1 MVSAEY
7 ANAYSEVLGI
17 LKYISREDYEK
28 IPKNR
33 IEVFEVNSNKEYN
46 FDYDPEKTLDEQ
58 NVSKRTKAI
67 IGLLFRDYWATE
79 IQKNK
84 IIAKQNY
91 DRMALEEKKREKYNK
106 DNISNIKKFNKN
118 FEKLGGR
125 VLRKTDPIV
134 KILDLHDTFHYH
146 EDYIY
151 IIPGYSETFD
161 FVNKKIEDKL
171 IRLNSI
177 YDEDIKNYY
186 LGIFTTIYTCE
197 DNIKE
202 ELNEIIKLQSNYDK
216 KFEKIIIIFIDK
228 LCEFDLLN
236 NTYNIIE
243 NTNEQLNNIS
253 IKTYE
258 ELSNQ

>member
-1 MVSAEY
+1 MTSLRDIICLGDIMDHNSDKEHFEY
-7 ANAYSEVLGI
+7 LIKNMLQHYNLIDSDLHKSEKPDFRNDNLG
-17 LKYISREDYEK
+17 LEVTRADQTLGFEGFIS
-28 IPKNR
+28 
-33 IEVFEVNSNKEYN
+33 
-46 FDYDPEKTLDEQ
+46 
-58 NVSKRTKAI
+58 
-67 IGLLFRDYWATE
+67 
-79 IQKNK
+79 
-84 IIAKQNY
+84 
-91 DRMALEEKKREKYNK
+91 KYNK
-106 DNISNIKKFNKN
+106 DNIGNIKKFNKN

-125 VLRKTDPIV
+125 VLRKTDSVV

-177 YDEDIKNYY
+177 YDEDIKHYY
-186 LGIFTTIYTCE
+186 LGIFTTIYTRE

-202 ELNEIIKLQSNYDK
+202 ELNEIIKLQSNRDK

-253 IKTYE
+253 IKTHE

>member
-1 MVSAEY
+1 MTSLRDIICLGDIMDHNSDKEHFEY
-7 ANAYSEVLGI
+7 LIKNMLQHYNLIDSDLHKSEKPDFRNDNLG
-17 LKYISREDYEK
+17 LEVTRADQTLGFEGFIS
-28 IPKNR
+28 
-33 IEVFEVNSNKEYN
+33 
-46 FDYDPEKTLDEQ
+46 
-58 NVSKRTKAI
+58 
-67 IGLLFRDYWATE
+67 
-79 IQKNK
+79 
-84 IIAKQNY
+84 
-91 DRMALEEKKREKYNK
+91 KYNK
-106 DNISNIKKFNKN
+106 DNIGNIKKFNKN

-125 VLRKTDPIV
+125 VLRKTDSVV

-177 YDEDIKNYY
+177 YDEDIKHYY
-186 LGIFTTIYTCE
+186 LGIFTTIYTRE

-202 ELNEIIKLQSNYDK
+202 ELNEIIKLQSNRDK

-236 NTYNIIE
+236 NTYKI
-243 NTNEQLNNIS
+243 LMNN
-253 IKTYE
+253 
-258 ELSNQ
+258 

>member
-1 MVSAEY
+1 MTFSHDIICLGDIMNHNSDKEHFEY
-7 ANAYSEVLGI
+7 LIKNMLQHYNLIDSDLHKSEKPDFRNDNLG
-17 LKYISREDYEK
+17 LEVTRADQTLGFEGFIS
-28 IPKNR
+28 
-33 IEVFEVNSNKEYN
+33 
-46 FDYDPEKTLDEQ
+46 
-58 NVSKRTKAI
+58 
-67 IGLLFRDYWATE
+67 
-79 IQKNK
+79 
-84 IIAKQNY
+84 
-91 DRMALEEKKREKYNK
+91 KYNK
-106 DNISNIKKFNKN
+106 DNIGNIKKFNKN

-125 VLRKTDPIV
+125 VLRKTDPVV

-177 YDEDIKNYY
+177 YDEDIKHYY
-186 LGIFTTIYTCE
+186 LGIFTTIYTRE
-197 DNIKE
+197 DNNIKE
-202 ELNEIIKLQSNYDK
+202 ELNEIIKLQSNRDK
-216 KFEKIIIIFIDK
+216 KFEKIIIIFLDK

-236 NTYNIIE
+236 NTYNLIE

-253 IKTYE
+253 IKTHE

>member
-1 MVSAEY
+1 MTSFRGIIC
-7 ANAYSEVLGI
+7 LGDI
-17 LKYISREDYEK
+17 MDH
-28 IPKNR
+28 
-33 IEVFEVNSNKEYN
+33 NSNKEHFEYLVKNMLQHYN
-46 FDYDPEKTLDEQ
+46 LIDSDLHKSEKPDFRNDNLGLEVTRADQTLGFEGFI
-58 NVSKRTKAI
+58 S
-67 IGLLFRDYWATE
+67 
-79 IQKNK
+79 
-84 IIAKQNY
+84 
-91 DRMALEEKKREKYNK
+91 KYNK
-106 DNISNIKKFNKN
+106 DNIGNIKKFNKN

-125 VLRKTDPIV
+125 VLRKTDPVV

-177 YDEDIKNYY
+177 YDEDIKHYY
-186 LGIFTTIYTCE
+186 LGIFTTIYTRE

-202 ELNEIIKLQSNYDK
+202 ELNEIIKLQSNCDK

-243 NTNEQLNNIS
+243 NTNKQLNNIS
-253 IKTYE
+253 IKTHE

>member
-1 MVSAEY
+1 MTSSHDIICLGDIMNHNSDKEHFEY
-7 ANAYSEVLGI
+7 LIKNMLQHYNLIDSDLHKSEKPDFRNDNLG
-17 LKYISREDYEK
+17 LEVTRADQTLGFEGFIS
-28 IPKNR
+28 
-33 IEVFEVNSNKEYN
+33 
-46 FDYDPEKTLDEQ
+46 
-58 NVSKRTKAI
+58 
-67 IGLLFRDYWATE
+67 
-79 IQKNK
+79 
-84 IIAKQNY
+84 
-91 DRMALEEKKREKYNK
+91 KYNK
-106 DNISNIKKFNKN
+106 DNIGNIRKFNKN

-125 VLRKTDPIV
+125 VLRKTDPVV

-146 EDYIY
+146 EDYVY
-151 IIPGYSETFD
+151 IIPGYTETFD

-177 YDEDIKNYY
+177 YDEDIKHYY
-186 LGIFTTIYTCE
+186 LGIFTTIYARE

-202 ELNEIIKLQSNYDK
+202 ELNEIIKLQSYYDK

-236 NTYNIIE
+236 STYRIIE

-253 IKTYE
+253 IKTHE

>member
-1 MVSAEY
+1 MLQHYNLIDSDLHK
-7 ANAYSEVLGI
+7 SEKPDFRNDNLG
-17 LKYISREDYEK
+17 LEVTRADQTLGFEGFIS
-28 IPKNR
+28 
-33 IEVFEVNSNKEYN
+33 
-46 FDYDPEKTLDEQ
+46 
-58 NVSKRTKAI
+58 
-67 IGLLFRDYWATE
+67 
-79 IQKNK
+79 
-84 IIAKQNY
+84 
-91 DRMALEEKKREKYNK
+91 KYNK
-106 DNISNIKKFNKN
+106 DNIGNIKKFNKN

-125 VLRKTDPIV
+125 VLRKTDPVV

-177 YDEDIKNYY
+177 YDEDIKHYY
-186 LGIFTTIYTCE
+186 LGIFTTIYTRE

-202 ELNEIIKLQSNYDK
+202 ELNEIIKLQSNRDK

-253 IKTYE
+253 IKTHE
-258 ELSNQ
+258 ELSDQ

>member
-1 MVSAEY
+1 MTSSHDIICLGDIMNHNSDKEHFEY
-7 ANAYSEVLGI
+7 LIKNMLQHYNLIDSDLHKSEKPDFRNDNLG
-17 LKYISREDYEK
+17 LEVTRADQTLGFEGFIS
-28 IPKNR
+28 
-33 IEVFEVNSNKEYN
+33 
-46 FDYDPEKTLDEQ
+46 
-58 NVSKRTKAI
+58 
-67 IGLLFRDYWATE
+67 
-79 IQKNK
+79 
-84 IIAKQNY
+84 
-91 DRMALEEKKREKYNK
+91 KYNK
-106 DNISNIKKFNKN
+106 DTISNIKKFNKN

-125 VLRKTDPIV
+125 VLRKTDPIF

-197 DNIKE
+197 DNIKK

-253 IKTYE
+253 IKTHE

>member
-1 MVSAEY
+1 MTSLRY
-7 ANAYSEVLGI
+7 IICLGDI
-17 LKYISREDYEK
+17 MDH
-28 IPKNR
+28 
-33 IEVFEVNSNKEYN
+33 NSNKEHFEYLVKNMLQHYN
-46 FDYDPEKTLDEQ
+46 LIDSDLHKSEKPDFRNDNLGLEVTRADQTLGFEGFI
-58 NVSKRTKAI
+58 S
-67 IGLLFRDYWATE
+67 
-79 IQKNK
+79 
-84 IIAKQNY
+84 
-91 DRMALEEKKREKYNK
+91 KYNK
-106 DNISNIKKFNKN
+106 DNIGNIKKFNKN

-125 VLRKTDPIV
+125 VLRKTDPVV

-177 YDEDIKNYY
+177 YNEDIKHYY
-186 LGIFTTIYTCE
+186 LGIFTTIYTRE

-202 ELNEIIKLQSNYDK
+202 ELNEIIKLQSNCDK

-253 IKTYE
+253 IKTHE
-258 ELSNQ
+258 ELSDQ

>member
-1 MVSAEY
+1 MTSSHDIICLGEIMNHNSDKEHFEY
-7 ANAYSEVLGI
+7 LIKNMLQHYNLIDSDLHKSEKPDFRNDNLG
-17 LKYISREDYEK
+17 LEVTRADQTLGFEGFIS
-28 IPKNR
+28 
-33 IEVFEVNSNKEYN
+33 
-46 FDYDPEKTLDEQ
+46 
-58 NVSKRTKAI
+58 
-67 IGLLFRDYWATE
+67 
-79 IQKNK
+79 
-84 IIAKQNY
+84 
-91 DRMALEEKKREKYNK
+91 KYNK
-106 DNISNIKKFNKN
+106 DNIGNIKKFNKN

-125 VLRKTDPIV
+125 VLRKTDPVV

-146 EDYIY
+146 EDYVY

-177 YDEDIKNYY
+177 YDEDIKHYY
-186 LGIFTTIYTCE
+186 LGIFTTIYARE

-202 ELNEIIKLQSNYDK
+202 ELNEIIKLQSYYDK

-236 NTYNIIE
+236 NTYRIIE

-253 IKTYE
+253 IKTHE

>member
-1 MVSAEY
+1 MTSSHDIICLGDIMNHNSDKEHFEY
-7 ANAYSEVLGI
+7 LIKNMLQHYNLIDSGLHKSEKPDFRNDNLG
-17 LKYISREDYEK
+17 LEVTRADQTLEFEGFIS
-28 IPKNR
+28 
-33 IEVFEVNSNKEYN
+33 
-46 FDYDPEKTLDEQ
+46 
-58 NVSKRTKAI
+58 
-67 IGLLFRDYWATE
+67 
-79 IQKNK
+79 
-84 IIAKQNY
+84 
-91 DRMALEEKKREKYNK
+91 KYNK
-106 DNISNIKKFNKN
+106 DNIGKIKKFNKN

-125 VLRKTDPIV
+125 VLRKTDPVV
-134 KILDLHDTFHYH
+134 KILGLHDTFHYH

-177 YDEDIKNYY
+177 YDEDIKHYY
-186 LGIFTTIYTCE
+186 LGIFTTIYTRE

-202 ELNEIIKLQSNYDK
+202 ELNEIIKLQSNRDK
-216 KFEKIIIIFIDK
+216 KFERIIIIFIDK

-236 NTYNIIE
+236 NSYNIIE

-253 IKTYE
+253 IKTHE

>member
-1 MVSAEY
+1 MTSLRDIICLGDIMDHNSDKEHFEY
-7 ANAYSEVLGI
+7 LVKNMLQHYNLIDSDLHKSEKPDFRNDNLG
-17 LKYISREDYEK
+17 LEVTRADQTLGFEGFIS
-28 IPKNR
+28 
-33 IEVFEVNSNKEYN
+33 
-46 FDYDPEKTLDEQ
+46 
-58 NVSKRTKAI
+58 
-67 IGLLFRDYWATE
+67 
-79 IQKNK
+79 
-84 IIAKQNY
+84 
-91 DRMALEEKKREKYNK
+91 KYNK
-106 DNISNIKKFNKN
+106 DNIGNIKKFNKN

-125 VLRKTDPIV
+125 VLRKTDPVV

-151 IIPGYSETFD
+151 IIPVYSETFD

-177 YDEDIKNYY
+177 YDEDIKHYY
-186 LGIFTTIYTCE
+186 LGIFTIIYTRE

-253 IKTYE
+253 IKTHE

>member
-1 MVSAEY
+1 MTSLRDIIC
-7 ANAYSEVLGI
+7 LGDI
-17 LKYISREDYEK
+17 MDH
-28 IPKNR
+28 
-33 IEVFEVNSNKEYN
+33 NSNKEHFEYLVKNMLQHYN
-46 FDYDPEKTLDEQ
+46 LIDSDLHKSEKPDFRNDNLGLEVTRADQTLGFEGFI
-58 NVSKRTKAI
+58 S
-67 IGLLFRDYWATE
+67 
-79 IQKNK
+79 
-84 IIAKQNY
+84 
-91 DRMALEEKKREKYNK
+91 KYNK
-106 DNISNIKKFNKN
+106 DNIGNIKKFNKN

-125 VLRKTDPIV
+125 VLRKTDPVV

-151 IIPGYSETFD
+151 IIPVYSETFD

-177 YDEDIKNYY
+177 YNEDIKHYY
-186 LGIFTTIYTCE
+186 LGIFTTIYTRE

-202 ELNEIIKLQSNYDK
+202 ELNEIIKLQSNCDK

-253 IKTYE
+253 IKTHE
-258 ELSNQ
+258 ELSDQ

>member
-1 MVSAEY
+1 MTSSHDIICLGDIMNHNSDKEHFEY
-7 ANAYSEVLGI
+7 LIKNMLQHYNLIDSDLHKSEKPDFRNDNLG
-17 LKYISREDYEK
+17 LEVTRADQTLGFEGFIS
-28 IPKNR
+28 
-33 IEVFEVNSNKEYN
+33 
-46 FDYDPEKTLDEQ
+46 
-58 NVSKRTKAI
+58 
-67 IGLLFRDYWATE
+67 
-79 IQKNK
+79 
-84 IIAKQNY
+84 
-91 DRMALEEKKREKYNK
+91 KYNK
-106 DNISNIKKFNKN
+106 NNIGNIKKFNKN

-125 VLRKTDPIV
+125 VLRKTDPVV

-177 YDEDIKNYY
+177 YDEDIKHYY
-186 LGIFTTIYTCE
+186 LGIFTIIYTRE

-253 IKTYE
+253 IKTHE

>member
-1 MVSAEY
+1 MTSSHDIICLGDIMNHNSDKEHFEY
-7 ANAYSEVLGI
+7 LIKNMLQHYNLIDSDLHKSEKPDFRNDNLG
-17 LKYISREDYEK
+17 LEVTRADQTLGFEGFIS
-28 IPKNR
+28 
-33 IEVFEVNSNKEYN
+33 
-46 FDYDPEKTLDEQ
+46 
-58 NVSKRTKAI
+58 
-67 IGLLFRDYWATE
+67 
-79 IQKNK
+79 
-84 IIAKQNY
+84 
-91 DRMALEEKKREKYNK
+91 KYNK
-106 DNISNIKKFNKN
+106 YNIGNIKKFNKN

-125 VLRKTDPIV
+125 VLRKTDPVV

-177 YDEDIKNYY
+177 YNEDIKHYY
-186 LGIFTTIYTCE
+186 LGIFTTIYTRE

-202 ELNEIIKLQSNYDK
+202 ELNEIIKLQSNRDK

-253 IKTYE
+253 IKTHE

>member
-1 MVSAEY
+1 MTSFRGIIC
-7 ANAYSEVLGI
+7 LGDI
-17 LKYISREDYEK
+17 MDH
-28 IPKNR
+28 
-33 IEVFEVNSNKEYN
+33 NSNKEHFEYLVKNMLQHYN
-46 FDYDPEKTLDEQ
+46 LIDSDLHKSEKPDFRNDNLGLEVTRADQTLGFEGFI
-58 NVSKRTKAI
+58 S
-67 IGLLFRDYWATE
+67 
-79 IQKNK
+79 
-84 IIAKQNY
+84 
-91 DRMALEEKKREKYNK
+91 KYNK
-106 DNISNIKKFNKN
+106 DNIGNIKKFNKN

-125 VLRKTDPIV
+125 VLRKTDPVV

-177 YDEDIKNYY
+177 YNEDIKHYY
-186 LGIFTTIYTCE
+186 LGIFTTIYTRE

-202 ELNEIIKLQSNYDK
+202 ELNEIIKLQSNCDK

-253 IKTYE
+253 IKTHE
-258 ELSNQ
+258 ELSDQ

>member
-1 MVSAEY
+1 MTSSHDIICLGDIMNHNSDKEHFEY
-7 ANAYSEVLGI
+7 LIKNMLQHYNLIDSDLHKSEKPDFRNDNLG
-17 LKYISREDYEK
+17 LEVTRADQTLGFEGFIS
-28 IPKNR
+28 
-33 IEVFEVNSNKEYN
+33 
-46 FDYDPEKTLDEQ
+46 
-58 NVSKRTKAI
+58 
-67 IGLLFRDYWATE
+67 
-79 IQKNK
+79 
-84 IIAKQNY
+84 
-91 DRMALEEKKREKYNK
+91 KYNK

-161 FVNKKIEDKL
+161 FVKKKIEDKL

-186 LGIFTTIYTCE
+186 LGIFTTIYTCD

>member
-1 MVSAEY
+1 MTSLRDIIC
-7 ANAYSEVLGI
+7 LGDI
-17 LKYISREDYEK
+17 MDH
-28 IPKNR
+28 
-33 IEVFEVNSNKEYN
+33 NSNKEHFEYLVKNMLQHYN
-46 FDYDPEKTLDEQ
+46 LIDSDLHKSEKPDFRNDNLGLEVTRADQTLGFEGFI
-58 NVSKRTKAI
+58 S
-67 IGLLFRDYWATE
+67 
-79 IQKNK
+79 
-84 IIAKQNY
+84 
-91 DRMALEEKKREKYNK
+91 KYNK
-106 DNISNIKKFNKN
+106 DNIGNIKKFNKN

-125 VLRKTDPIV
+125 VLRKTDQVV

-177 YDEDIKNYY
+177 YNEDIKHYY
-186 LGIFTTIYTCE
+186 LGIFTTIYTRE

-202 ELNEIIKLQSNYDK
+202 ELNEIIKLQSNCDK

-253 IKTYE
+253 IKTHE
-258 ELSNQ
+258 ELSDQ

>member
-1 MVSAEY
+1 MTSSHDIICLGDIMNHNSDKEHFEY
-7 ANAYSEVLGI
+7 LIKNMLQHYNLIDSDLHKSEKPDFRNDNLG
-17 LKYISREDYEK
+17 LEVTRADQTLGFKGFIS
-28 IPKNR
+28 
-33 IEVFEVNSNKEYN
+33 
-46 FDYDPEKTLDEQ
+46 
-58 NVSKRTKAI
+58 
-67 IGLLFRDYWATE
+67 
-79 IQKNK
+79 
-84 IIAKQNY
+84 
-91 DRMALEEKKREKYNK
+91 KYNK

-197 DNIKE
+197 DNIKK

-253 IKTYE
+253 IKTHE

>member
-1 MVSAEY
+1 MTSSHDIICLGDIMNHNSDKEHFEY
-7 ANAYSEVLGI
+7 LIKNMLQHYNLIDSDLHKSEKPDFRNDNLG
-17 LKYISREDYEK
+17 LEVTRADQTLGFEGFIS
-28 IPKNR
+28 
-33 IEVFEVNSNKEYN
+33 
-46 FDYDPEKTLDEQ
+46 
-58 NVSKRTKAI
+58 
-67 IGLLFRDYWATE
+67 
-79 IQKNK
+79 
-84 IIAKQNY
+84 
-91 DRMALEEKKREKYNK
+91 KYNK
-106 DNISNIKKFNKN
+106 DNIGNIKKFNKN

-125 VLRKTDPIV
+125 VLRKTDPVV

-146 EDYIY
+146 EDYVY

-177 YDEDIKNYY
+177 YDEDIKHYY
-186 LGIFTTIYTCE
+186 LGIFTTIYARE

-202 ELNEIIKLQSNYDK
+202 ELNEIIKLQSYYDK

-236 NTYNIIE
+236 NTYRIIE

-253 IKTYE
+253 IKTHE

>member
-1 MVSAEY
+1 MTSLRDIIC
-7 ANAYSEVLGI
+7 LGDI
-17 LKYISREDYEK
+17 MDH
-28 IPKNR
+28 
-33 IEVFEVNSNKEYN
+33 NSNKEHFEYLIKNMLQHYN
-46 FDYDPEKTLDEQ
+46 LIDSDLHKSEKPDFRNDNLGLEVTRADQTLGFEGFI
-58 NVSKRTKAI
+58 S
-67 IGLLFRDYWATE
+67 
-79 IQKNK
+79 
-84 IIAKQNY
+84 
-91 DRMALEEKKREKYNK
+91 KYNK
-106 DNISNIKKFNKN
+106 DNIGNIKKFNKN

-125 VLRKTDPIV
+125 VLRKTDPVV

-146 EDYIY
+146 EDYIH

-177 YDEDIKNYY
+177 YNEDIKHYY
-186 LGIFTTIYTCE
+186 LGIFTTIYTRE

-202 ELNEIIKLQSNYDK
+202 ELNEIIKLQSNCDK

-253 IKTYE
+253 IKTHE
-258 ELSNQ
+258 ELSDQ

>member
-1 MVSAEY
+1 MTSSHDIICLGDIMNHNSDKEHFEY
-7 ANAYSEVLGI
+7 LIKNMLQHYNLIDSDLHKSEKPDFRNDNLG
-17 LKYISREDYEK
+17 LEVTRADQTLGFEGFIS
-28 IPKNR
+28 
-33 IEVFEVNSNKEYN
+33 
-46 FDYDPEKTLDEQ
+46 
-58 NVSKRTKAI
+58 
-67 IGLLFRDYWATE
+67 
-79 IQKNK
+79 
-84 IIAKQNY
+84 
-91 DRMALEEKKREKYNK
+91 KYNK
-106 DNISNIKKFNKN
+106 YNIGNIKKFNKN

-125 VLRKTDPIV
+125 VLRKTDPVV

-177 YDEDIKNYY
+177 YDEDIKHYY
-186 LGIFTTIYTCE
+186 LGIFTTIYTRE

-202 ELNEIIKLQSNYDK
+202 ELNEIIKLQSNRDK

-243 NTNEQLNNIS
+243 NTNKQLNNIS
-253 IKTYE
+253 IKTHE
-258 ELSNQ
+258 ELSDQ

>member
-1 MVSAEY
+1 MTSSHDIICLGDIMNHNSDKEHFEY
-7 ANAYSEVLGI
+7 LIKNMLQHYNLIDSDLHKSEKPDFRNDNLG
-17 LKYISREDYEK
+17 LEVTRADQTLGFEGFIS
-28 IPKNR
+28 
-33 IEVFEVNSNKEYN
+33 
-46 FDYDPEKTLDEQ
+46 
-58 NVSKRTKAI
+58 
-67 IGLLFRDYWATE
+67 
-79 IQKNK
+79 
-84 IIAKQNY
+84 
-91 DRMALEEKKREKYNK
+91 KYNK
-106 DNISNIKKFNKN
+106 DNIGNIKKFNKN

-125 VLRKTDPIV
+125 VLRKTDPVV
-134 KILDLHDTFHYH
+134 KILNLHDTFHYH
-146 EDYIY
+146 EDYVY

-177 YDEDIKNYY
+177 YDEDIKHYY
-186 LGIFTTIYTCE
+186 LGIFTTIYARE

-202 ELNEIIKLQSNYDK
+202 ELNEIIKLQSYYDK

-236 NTYNIIE
+236 NTYRIIE

-253 IKTYE
+253 IKTHE

>member
-1 MVSAEY
+1 MTSSHDIICLGDIMNHNSDKEHFEY
-7 ANAYSEVLGI
+7 LIKNMLQHYNLIDSDLHKSEKPDSRNDNLG
-17 LKYISREDYEK
+17 LEVTRADQTLGFEGFIS
-28 IPKNR
+28 
-33 IEVFEVNSNKEYN
+33 
-46 FDYDPEKTLDEQ
+46 
-58 NVSKRTKAI
+58 
-67 IGLLFRDYWATE
+67 
-79 IQKNK
+79 
-84 IIAKQNY
+84 
-91 DRMALEEKKREKYNK
+91 KYNK
-106 DNISNIKKFNKN
+106 YNIGNIKKFNKN

-125 VLRKTDPIV
+125 VLRKTDPVV

-177 YDEDIKNYY
+177 YDEDIKHYY
-186 LGIFTTIYTCE
+186 LGIFTTIYTRE

-202 ELNEIIKLQSNYDK
+202 ELNEIIKLQSNRDK

-243 NTNEQLNNIS
+243 NTNKQLNNIS
-253 IKTYE
+253 IKTHE

>member
-1 MVSAEY
+1 MTSSHDIICLGDIMNHNSDKEHFEY
-7 ANAYSEVLGI
+7 LIKNMLQHYNLINSDLHKSEKPDFRNDNLG
-17 LKYISREDYEK
+17 LEVTRADQTLGFEGFIS
-28 IPKNR
+28 
-33 IEVFEVNSNKEYN
+33 
-46 FDYDPEKTLDEQ
+46 
-58 NVSKRTKAI
+58 
-67 IGLLFRDYWATE
+67 
-79 IQKNK
+79 
-84 IIAKQNY
+84 
-91 DRMALEEKKREKYNK
+91 KYNK
-106 DNISNIKKFNKN
+106 DNIGNIKKFNKN

-125 VLRKTDPIV
+125 VLRKTDPVV

-177 YDEDIKNYY
+177 YDEDIKHYY
-186 LGIFTTIYTCE
+186 LGIFTTIYTRE

-202 ELNEIIKLQSNYDK
+202 ELNEIIKLQSNRDK

-243 NTNEQLNNIS
+243 NTNKQLNNIS
-253 IKTYE
+253 IKTHE

>member
-1 MVSAEY
+1 MTSSHDIICLGDIMNHNSDKEHFEY
-7 ANAYSEVLGI
+7 LIKNMLQHYNLIDSDLHKNEKPDFRNDNLGLEVTRADQTLGFEGF
-17 LKYISREDYEK
+17 IS
-28 IPKNR
+28 
-33 IEVFEVNSNKEYN
+33 
-46 FDYDPEKTLDEQ
+46 
-58 NVSKRTKAI
+58 
-67 IGLLFRDYWATE
+67 
-79 IQKNK
+79 
-84 IIAKQNY
+84 
-91 DRMALEEKKREKYNK
+91 KYNK
-106 DNISNIKKFNKN
+106 DNIGNIKKFNKN

-125 VLRKTDPIV
+125 VLRKTDPVV

-146 EDYIY
+146 EDYVY

-177 YDEDIKNYY
+177 YDEDIKHYY
-186 LGIFTTIYTCE
+186 LGIFTTIYARE

-202 ELNEIIKLQSNYDK
+202 ELNEIIKLQSYYDK

-236 NTYNIIE
+236 NTYRIIE

-253 IKTYE
+253 IKTHE

>member
-1 MVSAEY
+1 MTSSHDIICLGDIMNHNSDKEHFEY
-7 ANAYSEVLGI
+7 LIKNMLQHYNLIDSDLHKSEKPDFRNDNLG
-17 LKYISREDYEK
+17 LEVTRADQTLGFEGFIS
-28 IPKNR
+28 
-33 IEVFEVNSNKEYN
+33 
-46 FDYDPEKTLDEQ
+46 
-58 NVSKRTKAI
+58 
-67 IGLLFRDYWATE
+67 
-79 IQKNK
+79 
-84 IIAKQNY
+84 
-91 DRMALEEKKREKYNK
+91 KYNK
-106 DNISNIKKFNKN
+106 DNIGNIKKFNKN

-125 VLRKTDPIV
+125 VLRKTDPVV

-146 EDYIY
+146 EDYVY

-177 YDEDIKNYY
+177 YDEDIKQYY
-186 LGIFTTIYTCE
+186 LGIFTTIYARE

-202 ELNEIIKLQSNYDK
+202 ELNEIIKLQSYYDK
-216 KFEKIIIIFIDK
+216 NFEKIIIIFIDK

-236 NTYNIIE
+236 NTYRIIE

-253 IKTYE
+253 IKTHE

>member
-1 MVSAEY
+1 MTSSHDIICLGDIMNHNSDKEHFEY
-7 ANAYSEVLGI
+7 LIKNMLQHYNLIDSDLHKSEKPDFRNDNLG
-17 LKYISREDYEK
+17 LEVTRADQTLGFEGFIS
-28 IPKNR
+28 
-33 IEVFEVNSNKEYN
+33 
-46 FDYDPEKTLDEQ
+46 
-58 NVSKRTKAI
+58 
-67 IGLLFRDYWATE
+67 
-79 IQKNK
+79 
-84 IIAKQNY
+84 
-91 DRMALEEKKREKYNK
+91 KYNK
-106 DNISNIKKFNKN
+106 DNIGNIKKFNKN
-118 FEKLGGR
+118 FQKLGGR
-125 VLRKTDPIV
+125 VLRKTDPVV

-146 EDYIY
+146 EDYVY

-177 YDEDIKNYY
+177 YDEDIKHYY
-186 LGIFTTIYTCE
+186 LGIFTTIYARE

-202 ELNEIIKLQSNYDK
+202 ELNEIIKLQSYYDK

-236 NTYNIIE
+236 NTYRIIE

-253 IKTYE
+253 IKTHE

>member
-1 MVSAEY
+1 MTSSHDIICLGDIMNHNSDKEHFEY
-7 ANAYSEVLGI
+7 LIKNMLQHYNLIDSDLHKSEKPDFRNDNLG
-17 LKYISREDYEK
+17 LEVTRADQTLGFEGFIS
-28 IPKNR
+28 
-33 IEVFEVNSNKEYN
+33 
-46 FDYDPEKTLDEQ
+46 Q
-58 NVSKRTKAI
+58 
-67 IGLLFRDYWATE
+67 
-79 IQKNK
+79 
-84 IIAKQNY
+84 
-91 DRMALEEKKREKYNK
+91 YNK
-106 DNISNIKKFNKN
+106 DNIGNIKKFNKN

-125 VLRKTDPIV
+125 VLRKTDPVV

-177 YDEDIKNYY
+177 YDEDIKHYY
-186 LGIFTTIYTCE
+186 LGIFTTIYTRE

-202 ELNEIIKLQSNYDK
+202 ELNEIIKLQSNCDK

-243 NTNEQLNNIS
+243 NTNKQLNNIS
-253 IKTYE
+253 IKTHE

>member
-1 MVSAEY
+1 MTSSHDIICLGDIMNHNSDKEHFEY
-7 ANAYSEVLGI
+7 LIKNMLQHYNLIDSDLHKSEKPDFRNDNLG
-17 LKYISREDYEK
+17 LEVTRADQTLGFEGFIS
-28 IPKNR
+28 
-33 IEVFEVNSNKEYN
+33 
-46 FDYDPEKTLDEQ
+46 
-58 NVSKRTKAI
+58 
-67 IGLLFRDYWATE
+67 
-79 IQKNK
+79 
-84 IIAKQNY
+84 
-91 DRMALEEKKREKYNK
+91 KYNK
-106 DNISNIKKFNKN
+106 DNIGNIKKFNKN

-125 VLRKTDPIV
+125 VLRKTDPV
-134 KILDLHDTFHYH
+134 FKILDLHDTFHYH

-177 YDEDIKNYY
+177 YDEDIKHYY
-186 LGIFTTIYTCE
+186 LGIFTTIYTRE

-202 ELNEIIKLQSNYDK
+202 ELNEIIKLQSNRDK

-253 IKTYE
+253 IKTHE

>member
-1 MVSAEY
+1 MTSLRDIIC
-7 ANAYSEVLGI
+7 LGDI
-17 LKYISREDYEK
+17 MDH
-28 IPKNR
+28 
-33 IEVFEVNSNKEYN
+33 NSNKEHFEYLVKNMLQHYN
-46 FDYDPEKTLDEQ
+46 LIDSDLHKSEKPDFRNDNLGLEVTRADQTLGFEGFI
-58 NVSKRTKAI
+58 S
-67 IGLLFRDYWATE
+67 
-79 IQKNK
+79 
-84 IIAKQNY
+84 
-91 DRMALEEKKREKYNK
+91 KYNK
-106 DNISNIKKFNKN
+106 DNIGNIKKFNKN

-125 VLRKTDPIV
+125 VLRKTDPVV

-161 FVNKKIEDKL
+161 FVNKKVEDKL

-177 YDEDIKNYY
+177 YNEDIKHYY
-186 LGIFTTIYTCE
+186 LGIFTTIYTRE

-202 ELNEIIKLQSNYDK
+202 ELNEIIKLQSNCDK

-228 LCEFDLLN
+228 LCECDLLN

-253 IKTYE
+253 IKTHE
-258 ELSNQ
+258 ELSDQ

>member
-1 MVSAEY
+1 MTSLRDIICLGDIMDHNSKKEHFEY
-7 ANAYSEVLGI
+7 LVKNMLQHYNLIDSDLHKSEKPDFRNDNLG
-17 LKYISREDYEK
+17 LEVTRADQTLGFEGFIS
-28 IPKNR
+28 
-33 IEVFEVNSNKEYN
+33 
-46 FDYDPEKTLDEQ
+46 
-58 NVSKRTKAI
+58 
-67 IGLLFRDYWATE
+67 
-79 IQKNK
+79 
-84 IIAKQNY
+84 
-91 DRMALEEKKREKYNK
+91 KYNK
-106 DNISNIKKFNKN
+106 DNIGNIKKFNKN

-125 VLRKTDPIV
+125 VLRKTDPVV

-151 IIPGYSETFD
+151 IIPGHSETFD

-177 YDEDIKNYY
+177 YNEDIKHYY
-186 LGIFTTIYTCE
+186 LGIFTTIYTRE

-202 ELNEIIKLQSNYDK
+202 ELNEIIKLQSNCDK

-253 IKTYE
+253 IKTHE
-258 ELSNQ
+258 ELSDQ

>member
-1 MVSAEY
+1 MTSSHDIICLGDIMNHNSDKEHFEY
-7 ANAYSEVLGI
+7 LLKNMLQHYNLIDSDLHKSEKPDFRNDNLG
-17 LKYISREDYEK
+17 LEVTRADQTLGFEGFIS
-28 IPKNR
+28 
-33 IEVFEVNSNKEYN
+33 
-46 FDYDPEKTLDEQ
+46 
-58 NVSKRTKAI
+58 
-67 IGLLFRDYWATE
+67 
-79 IQKNK
+79 
-84 IIAKQNY
+84 
-91 DRMALEEKKREKYNK
+91 KYNK
-106 DNISNIKKFNKN
+106 DNIGNIKKFNKN

-125 VLRKTDPIV
+125 VLRKTDPVV

-177 YDEDIKNYY
+177 YDEDIKHYY

-202 ELNEIIKLQSNYDK
+202 ELNEIIKLQSNCYK

-253 IKTYE
+253 IKTHE
-258 ELSNQ
+258 ELSDQ